1 MQTHA
6 QTETSPAYP
15 IARKKHVCCDTNTRT
30 VCSAKCDKTHN
41 FDRILLQFCLLQP
54 PSVCLL
60 GLFFTL
66 WWLDCVFDFLWPL
79 LHQAC
84 FACLSK
90 VTEQCLIV
98 RLFRLWDIIT
108 LFCLSAVGLN
118 CNSTLIENSR
128 TSRFLAEFFNTDFV
142 IETSRRSYHHHRYI
156 QTLKLK
162 VLAPERNPNLVKI

>member
-1 MQTHA
+1 MFVVTQTHVQFVVPNVIKHKILTDFLTILLA
-6 QTETSPAYP
+6 LTPHCVSSWLVFHPVMIGLRFRFYLATSPP
-15 IARKKHVCCDTNTRT
+15 T
-30 VCSAKCDKTHN
+30 
-41 FDRILLQFCLLQP
+41 
-54 PSVCLL
+54 
-60 GLFFTL
+60 
-66 WWLDCVFDFLWPL
+66 
-79 LHQAC
+79 AC

-90 VTEQCLIV
+90 VTEQCSIV

-118 CNSTLIENSR
+118 CNSTLIESSR
-128 TSRFLAEFFNTDFV
+128 TSRFLAAFFNTDFV

>member
-1 MQTHA
+1 MFVVTQTLIQFVVPNVIRHKIL
-6 QTETSPAYP
+6 TEFVT
-15 IARKKHVCCDTNTRT
+15 
-30 VCSAKCDKTHN
+30 
-41 FDRILLQFCLLQP
+41 ILLALT

-79 LHQAC
+79 LHHRLALPAC
-84 FACLSK
+84 QKLLSN
-90 VTEQCLIV
+90 V
-98 RLFRLWDIIT
+98 RLFRLWDIII

-128 TSRFLAEFFNTDFV
+128 TSRFLAAFFNTDFV

-162 VLAPERNPNLVKI
+162 VLAPERNPKLVKI

>member
-41 FDRILLQFCLLQP
+41 FDRTLLQFCLLWP

-66 WWLDCVFDFLWPL
+66 WWLDCVFDFIWPL
-79 LHQAC
+79 LHQRLALPAC
-84 FACLSK
+84 QKLLSN
-90 VTEQCLIV
+90 VW
-98 RLFRLWDIIT
+98 LFRLWDIIT

-118 CNSTLIENSR
+118 CNSTLIESSR
-128 TSRFLAEFFNTDFV
+128 TSRFLAAFFNTDFV

>member
-1 MQTHA
+1 MFVVTQTHV
-6 QTETSPAYP
+6 QFVVPNVIKHKILTEFYY
-15 IARKKHVCCDTNTRT
+15 
-30 VCSAKCDKTHN
+30 N
-41 FDRILLQFCLLQP
+41 F
-54 PSVCLL
+54 
-60 GLFFTL
+60 
-66 WWLDCVFDFLWPL
+66 
-79 LHQAC
+79 AC
-84 FACLSK
+84 FNPPLCVSLACFSPCDDWTAFSIFFGHFSTKLALLACQKLLSN
-90 VTEQCLIV
+90 VW
-98 RLFRLWDIIT
+98 LFRLWDIIT